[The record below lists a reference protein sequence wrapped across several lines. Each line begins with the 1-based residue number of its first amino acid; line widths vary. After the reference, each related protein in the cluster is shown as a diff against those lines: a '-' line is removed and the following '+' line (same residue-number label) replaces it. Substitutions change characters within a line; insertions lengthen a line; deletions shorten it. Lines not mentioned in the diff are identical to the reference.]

1 MTKPE
6 FTVTQYCRIRENTI
20 SKNGNA
26 LFNNPNEPFSR
37 FADNAYRFLN
47 MAYPKFHKMDN
58 LSKLGLLASDIMLN
72 NNNLWNKYT
81 PFEVGVVLSNQNS
94 SLDTDIKYY
103 EQVKKGVAS
112 PAIFVY
118 SLPNIVIGE
127 ICIRNGIK
135 GENSFFISDHFN
147 ASQQVQ
153 YVNNLL
159 KSNVVKACICG
170 WVELMGN
177 TYYAFLYLVEKSGD
191 TKGSPFNI
199 QTIEDLFNNKIE

>member
-1 MTKPE
+1 
-6 FTVTQYCRIRENTI
+6 
-20 SKNGNA
+20 
-26 LFNNPNEPFSR
+26 
-37 FADNAYRFLN
+37 
-47 MAYPKFHKMDN
+47 MDN
-58 LSKLGLLASDIMLN
+58 LSKLGLLASDIMLIN
-72 NNNLWNKYT
+72 NDLQNKYS
-81 PFEVGVVLSNQNS
+81 PFEIGVVLSNKNS

-159 KSNVVKACICG
+159 ESNVIKVCICG
-170 WVELMGN
+170 WVELIGN
-177 TYYAFLYLVEKSGD
+177 TYDAFLYLVENSDK
-191 TKGSPFNI
+191 KEGSPFNV
-199 QTIEDLFNNKIE
+199 QTIENLFNKKIE